1 MQLLSLNLLAGV
13 PIARQTSPWW
23 GEDAPSLLAGGLH
36 LQLEHYCVGVAPVNV
51 PGLSGRTLFGGRIA
65 SVVIESSESFIV

>member
-51 PGLSGRTLFGGRIA
+51 PGLSGRT
-65 SVVIESSESFIV
+65 